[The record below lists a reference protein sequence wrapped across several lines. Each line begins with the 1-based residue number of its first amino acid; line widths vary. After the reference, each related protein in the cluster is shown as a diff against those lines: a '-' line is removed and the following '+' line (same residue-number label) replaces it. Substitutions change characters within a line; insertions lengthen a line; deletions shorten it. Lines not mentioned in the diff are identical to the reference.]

1 MKNLQST
8 IEGTWVE
15 IKQATLTEE
24 QQTLM
29 MSIEKSDLE
38 AKTALMAE
46 IKSKREVAAKKADKT
61 LAIAKYIEVKLE
73 LEENDVFEL
82 IAMDLVI
89 DETLTSGILN
99 CRINGEHKQIRF

>member
-15 IKQATLTEE
+15 IKPVTLTEE

-29 MSIEKSDLE
+29 MSSETSDLE

-46 IKSKREVAAKKADKT
+46 IKSRREVAPKKADKT
-61 LAIAKYIEVKLE
+61 LAVAKYAEIKPKLA
-73 LEENDVFEL
+73 ENDAFEL
-82 IAMDLVI
+82 IAMDVVVSEAAL
-89 DETLTSGILN
+89 SGILN
-99 CRINGEHKQIRF
+99 YRVNNEHKQIRF

>member
-8 IEGTWVE
+8 IEGTWIE
-15 IKQATLTEE
+15 IKQVTLTDE

-61 LAIAKYIEVKLE
+61 LAIVKYIEVKPE
-73 LEENDVFEL
+73 LAENDVFEL

-89 DETLTSGILN
+89 NETLTSGILN